1 MVLGQPLHAALMAV
15 TYAIVLCSI
24 PFFFAAKCVQELS
37 FRGAGRI
44 TFEMLLEMIPRPPG
58 TPPEP

>member
-1 MVLGQPLHAALMAV
+1 MAVGQPVHVALMAV

-37 FRGAGRI
+37 FRAAGRI
-44 TFEMLLEMIPRPPG
+44 TFEMLLEMVPRPTG
-58 TPPEP
+58 QPPKP